1 METIWL
7 SIIVFMLVAY
17 AVLDGMDFGAGIIH
31 LFVVRDEQQ
40 GMLVKRAIGPFWD
53 GNEVWLI
60 AAGGL
65 LFMAF
70 PALYA
75 SIFSGFYLP
84 LMLVLW
90 LFIGR
95 GMSIELRHQLDNDLW
110 HRFWDGAFGV
120 CSLLLA
126 LIFGIAFGNILRG
139 VNLGG
144 VESGVSLYEPVFF
157 FSPLWTEFIRP
168 ENPGIID
175 WFSLL
180 VGVITVLT
188 LAVHGGNWIILK
200 IDSQFTH
207 IVRRFNLWTTAL
219 LVPLLVGSLFAV
231 GQVNAGIKTRLI
243 EDLWL
248 ALIPL
253 LGLTALIV
261 NLVFLIRR
269 HEVGALVASSL
280 FIAGMFVA
288 AVVGMYPVVLP
299 STNMVHP
306 SLTVFNTAAPAYSL
320 HVGIRWWILA
330 ILLVAIY
337 SGVIHWIH
345 RGKIANDNESY
356 TGYH

>member
-1 METIWL
+1 METLWL
-7 SIIVFMLVAY
+7 SILVFMLIAY
-17 AVLDGMDFGAGIIH
+17 AILDGMDFGAGIIH
-31 LFVVRDEQQ
+31 LFLARTEQQ

-90 LFIGR
+90 LSIGR
-95 GMSIELRHQLDNDLW
+95 GMSIELRHQLDNELW
-110 HRFWDGAFGV
+110 HRFWDTAFGL

-144 VESGVSLYEPVFF
+144 VEAGVSLYEPVFF

-168 ENPGIID
+168 GNPGIID

-180 VGVITVLT
+180 IGVITVLT
-188 LAVHGGNWIILK
+188 LAMHGGNWIILK
-200 IDSQFTH
+200 IDSQFAH
-207 IVRRFNLWTTAL
+207 IVRRFNLWVTL
-219 LVPLLVGSLFAV
+219 LLMPLMIGSLFAV
-231 GQVNAGIKTRLI
+231 AHVNPGISASFTQSLP
-243 EDLWL
+243 LS
-248 ALIPL
+248 LIPL
-253 LGLTALIV
+253 LGLAALV
-261 NLVFLIRR
+261 ANLVFLIRR
-269 HEVGALVASSL
+269 HETGAFTASSL

-299 STNMVHP
+299 STNLVHP
-306 SLTVFNTAAPAYSL
+306 SLTVFSTAAPAYSL
-320 HVGIRWWILA
+320 HVGIRWWIFGM
-330 ILLVAIY
+330 LLVATY
-337 SGVIHWIH
+337 SGVIHWLH
-345 RGKIANDNESY
+345 RGKIANDDETYS
-356 TGYH
+356 GYH

>member
-7 SIIVFMLVAY
+7 SILVFMLVAY

-60 AAGGL
+60 AAGGV

-70 PALYA
+70 PTLYA

-84 LMLVLW
+84 LTLILW

-144 VESGVSLYEPVFF
+144 VESGVSLYEPAFF

-188 LAVHGGNWIILK
+188 LALHGGNWIILK

-207 IVRRFNLWTTAL
+207 VVRRFNLKMTVL
-219 LVPLLVGSLFAV
+219 LVPLMVGSLFAV
-231 GQVNAGIKTRLI
+231 AHVNGGIHAQFI
-243 EDLWL
+243 GDLRL

-253 LGLTALIV
+253 LGLAALLA
-261 NLVFLIRR
+261 NLVFLVRR
-269 HEVGALVASSL
+269 NEVGAFVASSL

-288 AVVGMYPVVLP
+288 AVAGMYPVVLP
-299 STNMVHP
+299 STNLVHP
-306 SLTVFNTAAPAYSL
+306 SLTLFSTAAPAYSL
-320 HVGIRWWILA
+320 HVGIRWWVLA
-330 ILLVAIY
+330 MLLVALY
-337 SGVIHWIH
+337 SGVIHWLH
-345 RGKIANDNESY
+345 RGKIASDGMTL

>member
-1 METIWL
+1 METTWL
-7 SIIVFMLVAY
+7 AILVFMLIAY
-17 AVLDGMDFGAGIIH
+17 VVLDGMDFGAGIIH
-31 LFVVRDEQQ
+31 LFVARDKQQ

-60 AAGGL
+60 AAGGV

-75 SIFSGFYLP
+75 ALFSGFYLP

-110 HRFWDGAFGV
+110 YKFWDGAFGL

-126 LIFGIAFGNILRG
+126 LVFGIAFGNILRG

-144 VESGVSLYEPVFF
+144 VESGVSLYEPIFF
-157 FSPLWTEFIRP
+157 FSPLWTEFIAP
-168 ENPGIID
+168 GHPGIID

-188 LAVHGGNWIILK
+188 LAMHGGNWIILK
-200 IDSQFTH
+200 IDSQFAH
-207 IVRRFNLWTTAL
+207 VVRRFNLWTMAL
-219 LVPLLVGSLFAV
+219 LLPLMSGSLFAV
-231 GQVNAGIKTRLI
+231 GHVNERIRERFT

-248 ALIPL
+248 ALIPA
-253 LGLTALIV
+253 LGLAALILS
-261 NLVFLIRR
+261 LVLLLRR
-269 HEVGALVASSL
+269 NEVGAFVASSL

-306 SLTVFNTAAPAYSL
+306 SLTVFSTAAPPYSL
-320 HVGIRWWILA
+320 HVGIVWWLFA
-330 ILLVAIY
+330 ILLVAAY
-337 SGVIHWIH
+337 SAIIHWLH
-345 RGKIANDNESY
+345 RGKIASDAETY